1 MSPTALSTH
10 DSGCWLNGPPHE
22 GVTMLPML
30 SNNVMVFAVKFVER
44 RLPLSPKHIPVS
56 SAEPLS
62 VSSVSSRAPAGLKC
76 LINPLLS
83 PAKTSPSPYG
93 TPAPEAVG
101 APNATA
107 MPRVSVKSRRTS
119 LERLICLPLY
129 CVPSVRRGRPS
140 RRTADLVCRRRNLNL
155 RYPPPESH
163 VPQNLLRRASLA
175 QAPSSWTTRSPQL
188 TRRLS
193 HSRLLYVN
201 GCGAQADRT
210 AALITLMGAGTPVQS
225 SKAAAPWATRTSRPS
240 IRRAPAALAARAV
253 AVGGYG
259 RSTSVWPA

>member
-129 CVPSVRRGRPS
+129 CVPSVRRRRPS

-163 VPQNLLRRASLA
+163 VPRTCCGGPHWPKRPPRGQLDRRSSPGDSRTADFCMSTAAELRRIGLP
-175 QAPSSWTTRSPQL
+175 PSSR
-188 TRRLS
+188 
-193 HSRLLYVN
+193 
-201 GCGAQADRT
+201 
-210 AALITLMGAGTPVQS
+210 
-225 SKAAAPWATRTSRPS
+225 
-240 IRRAPAALAARAV
+240 
-253 AVGGYG
+253 
-259 RSTSVWPA
+259 